1 MFETM
6 RRSKNAAKTI
16 FLVVILFYVL
26 FYLNL
31 CLYNSFDSSRMKETV
46 TFSKIFTPESPKF
59 GAFGVSNAGDIYT
72 SNLQSGSNISKSVLE
87 SQKFDADRRTFS
99 QYDPVDPNRL
109 SENAINVSRLQLD
122 ALAYSRCIEE
132 FKYFYRVQI
141 LHNVIID
148 PNEGQISKENRGEF
162 FSFTEKFMTM
172 LCIHHLPHR
181 LVHQTKYFKAMS
193 VVSTEFAKKLSKT
206 KNHAYEWMIAAV
218 REEYANAY
226 WMVMDVFDLFH
237 IIRAIDKS
245 VQVILLDNHPKSTMD
260 QLWRIY
266 FDDVLY
272 LPSLKISNGV
282 DPSKSL
288 VFAEN
293 LIFRPNRQGSVFKNQ
308 MQTGSSSFS
317 QFRNEGYQKV
327 GVRLEARNCSRLR
340 VTIVWRRNYVNHP
353 GNPQGEIKRKITNE
367 QEVMQAIRSF
377 KNVEITEAS
386 LELMSVKEQ
395 IHLMSR
401 TDVFFGVHGAGHTM
415 AVYMPPGGMV
425 VEITT
430 PSKRSNGHMKQVAVN
445 AGQSHILHVLS
456 PSRKEAST
464 DSSYYVRPDVVRS
477 LMEKSVHQTCDYN

>member
-1 MFETM
+1 M
-6 RRSKNAAKTI
+6 
-16 FLVVILFYVL
+16 
-26 FYLNL
+26 
-31 CLYNSFDSSRMKETV
+31 
-46 TFSKIFTPESPKF
+46 
-59 GAFGVSNAGDIYT
+59 
-72 SNLQSGSNISKSVLE
+72 
-87 SQKFDADRRTFS
+87 
-99 QYDPVDPNRL
+99 
-109 SENAINVSRLQLD
+109 
-122 ALAYSRCIEE
+122 
-132 FKYFYRVQI
+132 
-141 LHNVIID
+141 
-148 PNEGQISKENRGEF
+148 
-162 FSFTEKFMTM
+162 
-172 LCIHHLPHR
+172 
-181 LVHQTKYFKAMS
+181 
-193 VVSTEFAKKLSKT
+193 KT
-206 KNHAYEWMIAAV
+206 KNHAYEWMIAVV

-308 MQTGSSSFS
+308 MQTGSISFS

-340 VTIVWRRNYVNHP
+340 VTIVWRRNYVNHA

-430 PSKRSNGHMKQVAVN
+430 PSKRSVQVLLHCSRSFIFSRSTLN
-445 AGQSHILHVLS
+445 IFFKGQKSVFTR
-456 PSRKEAST
+456 PSRKS
-464 DSSYYVRPDVVRS
+464 
-477 LMEKSVHQTCDYN
+477 